1 MTRDKSWLFCQ
12 APKIIASKIFWL
24 CQYFAFLFAGIT
36 FIFGLLFPDEIS
48 YELKI
53 VNFTLLKSNL
63 LIAPYQ
69 NDLPR
74 EFSKRLHVSLQI

>member
-1 MTRDKSWLFCQ
+1 M
-12 APKIIASKIFWL
+12 
-24 CQYFAFLFAGIT
+24 
-36 FIFGLLFPDEIS
+36 LFPDEIS